1 MVNNITLLL
10 LLLLA
15 VSALIATQI
24 KDLLAAIVVFG
35 VYGLIM
41 SIIWQQMKA
50 PDLAIT
56 EAVVGIVISIMFV
69 VLISRTERWEE

>member
-10 LLLLA
+10 LFLLT

-24 KDLLAAIVVFG
+24 KDLLAAVVVFG
-35 VYGLIM
+35 AYSLIM
-41 SIIWQQMKA
+41 SIIWQQMRA

-56 EAVVGIVISIMFV
+56 EAVVGIVISVMFV

>member
-35 VYGLIM
+35 VYSLIM